1 MTRTTNLT
9 ITLLMA
15 ALQFFAVGD
24 LIESPKAIK
33 WMIAVA
39 SFIKL
44 AQVIIAS
51 NSNPDGTPAQ
61 VAYAPAQTSIIPK
74 EYTTK

>member
-1 MTRTTNLT
+1 MTRTTNLV

-61 VAYAPAQTSIIPK
+61 ASYNPK
-74 EYTTK
+74 EPNK